1 MFNCKRTSLLIS
13 PNKILKKKGDRFISP
28 QNEKTRILNQEK
40 TTMLEMIDVGDEK
53 IIAYRLGGKITE
65 EEMTAALD
73 IFREKI
79 EKGEKLFV
87 YQEVVSIG
95 GAEVDA
101 MIEKF
106 RFFKELGFNFSHFSK
121 VAVVTHSKWLHKI
134 VDLEDKIFKNVEM
147 KGFPVEEKDKAIEFL
162 KTA

>member
-1 MFNCKRTSLLIS
+1 
-13 PNKILKKKGDRFISP
+13 
-28 QNEKTRILNQEK
+28 
-40 TTMLEMIDVGDEK
+40 MLEMIDVGDEK

-65 EEMTAALD
+65 KEMTAALD

-95 GAEVDA
+95 GAEIDA

-106 RFFKELGFNFSHFSK
+106 RFFKDLGFNVSHFRK
-121 VAVVTHSKWLHKI
+121 IAVGTQSKWLYKI
-134 VDLEDKIFKNVEM
+134 IDLEDKIFKNVEM

-162 KTA
+162 KST

>member
-1 MFNCKRTSLLIS
+1 
-13 PNKILKKKGDRFISP
+13 
-28 QNEKTRILNQEK
+28 
-40 TTMLEMIDVGDEK
+40 MLEMINIGDPR

-65 EEMTAALD
+65 REMTSALD

-79 EKGEKLFV
+79 EKGEKLYI
-87 YQEVVSIG
+87 YQEVESIG
-95 GAEVDA
+95 GAEIDA

-106 RFFKELGFNFSHFSK
+106 KFFKDVGFNFSHFSK
-121 VAVVTHSKWLHKI
+121 IAVVTHSKWLHKI
-134 VDLEDKIFKNVEM
+134 VDLEDKIFKNVNM

>member
-1 MFNCKRTSLLIS
+1 L
-13 PNKILKKKGDRFISP
+13 
-28 QNEKTRILNQEK
+28 NEKNSGYIYPHPAQTTKILNQEK

-95 GAEVDA
+95 GAEIDA

-121 VAVVTHSKWLHKI
+121 IAVVTHSKWLYKI
-134 VDLEDKIFKNVEM
+134 IDLEDKIFKNVEM

>member
-1 MFNCKRTSLLIS
+1 
-13 PNKILKKKGDRFISP
+13 
-28 QNEKTRILNQEK
+28 
-40 TTMLEMIDVGDEK
+40 MLEMIDVGDEK

-121 VAVVTHSKWLHKI
+121 IAVVTHSKWLYKI
-134 VDLEDKIFKNVEM
+134 IDLEDKIFKNVEM

>member
-1 MFNCKRTSLLIS
+1 
-13 PNKILKKKGDRFISP
+13 
-28 QNEKTRILNQEK
+28 
-40 TTMLEMIDVGDEK
+40 MLEMIDLGDEK

-65 EEMTAALD
+65 EEMTSALD
-73 IFREKI
+73 IFRERI

-95 GAEVDA
+95 GAEINA

-121 VAVVTHSKWLHKI
+121 IAVVTHSKWLYKI
-134 VDLEDKIFKNVEM
+134 IDLEDKIFKNVEM
-147 KGFPVEEKDKAIEFL
+147 KGFPVEEKDKALEFL